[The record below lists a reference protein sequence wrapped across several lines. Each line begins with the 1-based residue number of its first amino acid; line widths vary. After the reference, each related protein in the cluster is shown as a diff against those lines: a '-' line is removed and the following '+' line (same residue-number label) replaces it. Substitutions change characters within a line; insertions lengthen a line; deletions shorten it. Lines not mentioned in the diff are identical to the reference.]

1 MNHES
6 NTQPPATAGRRE
18 SGMPAFVGVLGGI
31 LGVAAVLIAT
41 VALISSGDGSGGAD
55 KATDNGTAAKPATA
69 KTFDVELG
77 DFFIRPNSLAVEPGT
92 DVTIMVANKGGIQHD
107 LSVKGGVKTEL
118 INAGGNATLKV
129 GKVTGRLEL
138 LCTVPGHAE
147 AGMTAAIAV
156 TPGAASG
163 PVAAHKMTAEEM
175 DKSYLDG
182 VKAFPAKTKGQG
194 NVDLQPVVQ
203 NGVKVFDITADEI
216 EWEVA
221 PGDVRKGMAY
231 NGMVPGP
238 VIRANVGDKIKVVL
252 HNKLEE
258 STAVHFHGMLV
269 PNSQDGVPGVT
280 QPLVK
285 PGETFTYEFTVRNS
299 GSHMYHSHMNG
310 ATQIPAG
317 LLGAIIVPGANE
329 PKVDQDQLMIL
340 NDGPL
345 GYTINGKGFPAT
357 APIVAKRGERIRV
370 RYMNEGLQIHPM
382 HLHGMT
388 QTVITKDGNPLPQPY
403 IADTVLVAPGER
415 VDVIVEAT
423 ELGVW
428 AYHCHILTHAENE
441 SGMFGMVTVVIVQ

>member
-1 MNHES
+1 MSDES
-6 NTQPPATAGRRE
+6 NTGQPPTGKRE
-18 SGMPAFVGVLGGI
+18 SGMPAFAGIVGGI
-31 LGVAAVLIAT
+31 LGVAAILIAT
-41 VALISSGDGSGGAD
+41 VALISSGGDDGAANGE
-55 KATDNGTAAKPATA
+55 ATDKPAGKTPMVA
-69 KTFDVELG
+69 KTFEVELG

-92 DVTIMVANKGGIQHD
+92 DVTIMVTNKGGIQHD
-107 LSVKGGVKTEL
+107 LAVKGGVKTAL
-118 INAGGNATLKV
+118 IDAGGRSTLKI
-129 GKVTGRLEL
+129 GKVEGRLDL
-138 LCTVPGHAE
+138 ICSVPGHAE

-156 TPGAASG
+156 SPSATTAQA
-163 PVAAHKMTAEEM
+163 AAHKMTSEEM
-175 DKSYLDG
+175 DKSYMDG

-216 EWEVA
+216 DWEVA
-221 PGDVRKGMAY
+221 PGDIRKGMAY

-258 STAVHFHGMLV
+258 STAMHFHGMLV
-269 PNSQDGVPGVT
+269 PNAQDGVPGVT

-317 LLGAIIVPGANE
+317 LLGAIVIPGPSE

-357 APIVAKRGERIRV
+357 APIVAKRGEKVRV

-415 VDVIVEAT
+415 IDVIVEAT

-428 AYHCHILTHAENE
+428 AYHCHILTHAETE
-441 SGMFGMVTVVIVQ
+441 TGMFGMVTVMIVQ

>member
-1 MNHES
+1 MSDES
-6 NTQPPATAGRRE
+6 NTSHSPEASGRRE
-18 SGMPAFVGVLGGI
+18 SGMPVFAGIVGGI
-31 LGVAAVLIAT
+31 LGVAAILIAT
-41 VALISSGDGSGGAD
+41 VALISSGDGSAGG
-55 KATDNGTAAKPATA
+55 TSEEAAAPVLT
-69 KTFDVELG
+69 KTLEVELG
-77 DFFIRPNSLAVEPGT
+77 DLFIRPDSLAVEPGT
-92 DVTIMVANKGGIQHD
+92 DVTIMVTNKGGIAHD
-107 LSVKGGVKTEL
+107 LSVKDGVKTAL
-118 INAGGNATLKV
+118 LNPGDRATLKV
-129 GKVTGRLEL
+129 GKVNGRVDL
-138 LCTVPGHAE
+138 LCTVPGHAD
-147 AGMTAAIAV
+147 AGMRAAIAV
-156 TPGAASG
+156 TPGSTTPAA
-163 PVAAHKMTAEEM
+163 VKHKMTAEEM

-182 VKAFPAKTKGQG
+182 VKAFPAKTRGQG

-203 NGVKVFDITADEI
+203 NGVKVFDLTADEI
-216 EWEVA
+216 DWEVA

-258 STAVHFHGMLV
+258 STAMHFHGMLV
-269 PNSQDGVPGVT
+269 PNAQDGVPGVT

-317 LLGAIIVPGANE
+317 LLGAIVIPGANE

-357 APIVAKRGERIRV
+357 APIVAKKGDRIRV

-403 IADTVLVAPGER
+403 LADTVLVAPGER

-423 ELGVW
+423 EVGIW
-428 AYHCHILTHAENE
+428 AYHCHILTHAETE
-441 SGMFGMVTVVIVQ
+441 AGMFGMVTVVIVQ